1 VSVTITPYGGVG
13 EIGGNKILV
22 ETAKTRIWLDFG
34 LSFSQLGDY
43 FSEFLGPR
51 RVNGLGDFFE
61 MGLLPRLKG
70 LYRSDFL
77 KRVSR
82 TEEKLAFDGVF
93 LSHPHVDH
101 AGMIPLL
108 HKDLPVYCGETAKLI
123 LQYIDDLG
131 SGHDSEYLE
140 LKEYFTGASPAKT
153 PRYTRNVKTFRTG
166 DTITFNHGDVT
177 VEPVHVDHSVPGAYG
192 FIIRAA
198 GKVIAYTGD
207 LRMHGPMAEM
217 THEFIRKAA
226 AAEPDVLITEGTNIR
241 AEADDEFKERLGE
254 AEVREKLLK
263 LFKEAKGLVVTNF
276 PMKDVDRFITFYEA
290 AKEAGRKL
298 VITLKQAYMLQ
309 LLLQDPKLKKKL
321 PKVDDKHLIIYV
333 KRTRDGKIVERGKL
347 SWDEIEKEYVPAI
360 IRPLLQLPNARH
372 YLDLKDRQHEL
383 VLYCD
388 DFSLT
393 ELIDLKPVD
402 GSIYVYSL
410 VQPFNEEMRIDKE
423 RVKNWMTH
431 FGLEWKTAHASG
443 HLFEPEMRE
452 LIKRINPRTV
462 IPIHTE
468 APGKFREFGKP
479 VILPEMGRPIGV

>member
-1 VSVTITPYGGVG
+1 
-13 EIGGNKILV
+13 
-22 ETAKTRIWLDFG
+22 
-34 LSFSQLGDY
+34 
-43 FSEFLGPR
+43 
-51 RVNGLGDFFE
+51 
-61 MGLLPRLKG
+61 
-70 LYRSDFL
+70 
-77 KRVSR
+77 
-82 TEEKLAFDGVF
+82 
-93 LSHPHVDH
+93 
-101 AGMIPLL
+101 
-108 HKDLPVYCGETAKLI
+108 
-123 LQYIDDLG
+123 
-131 SGHDSEYLE
+131 
-140 LKEYFTGASPAKT
+140 
-153 PRYTRNVKTFRTG
+153 
-166 DTITFNHGDVT
+166 
-177 VEPVHVDHSVPGAYG
+177 
-192 FIIRAA
+192 
-198 GKVIAYTGD
+198 
-207 LRMHGPMAEM
+207 
-217 THEFIRKAA
+217 
-226 AAEPDVLITEGTNIR
+226 
-241 AEADDEFKERLGE
+241 
-254 AEVREKLLK
+254 
-263 LFKEAKGLVVTNF
+263 
-276 PMKDVDRFITFYEA
+276 
-290 AKEAGRKL
+290 
-298 VITLKQAYMLQ
+298 
-309 LLLQDPKLKKKL
+309 
-321 PKVDDKHLIIYV
+321 V